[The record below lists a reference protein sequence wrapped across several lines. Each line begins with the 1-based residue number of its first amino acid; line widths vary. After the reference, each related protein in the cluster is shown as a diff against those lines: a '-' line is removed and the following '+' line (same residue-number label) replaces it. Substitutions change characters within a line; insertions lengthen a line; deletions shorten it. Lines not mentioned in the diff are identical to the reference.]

1 MAPGQIDELQT
12 VPLRFASFAAV
23 AEVST
28 RRDEAATRPRT
39 RTMAASKTELRSRAK
54 GKADAKAKDAD
65 AEDTKKDAVAGKT
78 DAQGNLMDAA
88 YYFKQY
94 FGLALSIVAFGMV
107 CFAGYAPKYGLSVNL
122 FLYSSESRVPRV
134 SVSRSN
140 RPQRV
145 SAWLYARASPPVSP
159 RECSSC
165 RLQRDILTLFVVA
178 FPAFLLFA
186 GVVFGCV
193 GLIFHET
200 RPFKNQSTFA
210 MDRETVEF
218 ARAQEAE
225 AKIQADRAA
234 KKKA

>member
-1 MAPGQIDELQT
+1 M
-12 VPLRFASFAAV
+12 
-23 AEVST
+23 
-28 RRDEAATRPRT
+28 
-39 RTMAASKTELRSRAK
+39 MAASKTELRSRAK

-145 SAWLYARASPPVSP
+145 SAWLYARASPRGFAPKMLQLP
-159 RECSSC
+159 TPA
-165 RLQRDILTLFVVA
+165 RL
-178 FPAFLLFA
+178 
-186 GVVFGCV
+186 
-193 GLIFHET
+193 
-200 RPFKNQSTFA
+200 
-210 MDRETVEF
+210 
-218 ARAQEAE
+218 
-225 AKIQADRAA
+225 
-234 KKKA
+234 

>member
-1 MAPGQIDELQT
+1 
-12 VPLRFASFAAV
+12 
-23 AEVST
+23 
-28 RRDEAATRPRT
+28 
-39 RTMAASKTELRSRAK
+39 MAASKTELRSRAK

-122 FLYSSESRVPRV
+122 FLYSS
-134 SVSRSN
+134 
-140 RPQRV
+140 
-145 SAWLYARASPPVSP
+145 
-159 RECSSC
+159 
-165 RLQRDILTLFVVA
+165 VV
-178 FPAFLLFA
+178 L
-186 GVVFGCV
+186 GCV